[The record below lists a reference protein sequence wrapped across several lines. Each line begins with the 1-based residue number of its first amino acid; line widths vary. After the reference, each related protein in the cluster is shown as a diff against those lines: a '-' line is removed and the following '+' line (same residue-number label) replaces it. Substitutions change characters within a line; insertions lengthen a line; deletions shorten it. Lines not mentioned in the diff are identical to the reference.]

1 METKFKI
8 GDKVMVINVR
18 GCYRYYVD
26 MAELMGLTNWNEGA
40 GPDKNSEAIII
51 NIEQQPEQNT
61 LLIGIKTKDGKE
73 YIIGENSLKL
83 LEPDELSIKTFNFYL
98 DQKVTTWMRTNFSVE
113 GEDIEV
119 ARQKAV
125 DFVKEGNTSELPW
138 DEIMDTKEVM
148 SLEENGG
155 MSTEEIFEENG
166 VYVYVNGKDGRDE

>member
-1 METKFKI
+1 MSKNQIQKEDVLQVANDLDIKVNEKI
-8 GDKVMVINVR
+8 ILWVIMNYGEYQDKDPSATWNLVVEQMLYDIPE
-18 GCYRYYVD
+18 
-26 MAELMGLTNWNEGA
+26 ELKPKVFE
-40 GPDKNSEAIII
+40 
-51 NIEQQPEQNT
+51 
-61 LLIGIKTKDGKE
+61 
-73 YIIGENSLKL
+73 
-83 LEPDELSIKTFNFYL
+83 FYL

-166 VYVYVNGKDGRDE
+166 VYVYVNGKDSKDE

>member
-1 METKFKI
+1 MNYEEYQDNDPSAT
-8 GDKVMVINVR
+8 
-18 GCYRYYVD
+18 
-26 MAELMGLTNWNEGA
+26 WNLVV
-40 GPDKNSEAIII
+40 
-51 NIEQQPEQNT
+51 EQMLYDIPE
-61 LLIGIKTKDGKE
+61 
-73 YIIGENSLKL
+73 
-83 LEPDELSIKTFNFYL
+83 ELSIKTFNFYL

-125 DFVKEGNTSELPW
+125 DFVKEGNTSGIPW

-166 VYVYVNGKDGRDE
+166 TYVYVNGKDSKDE

>member
-1 METKFKI
+1 MSNQIQKEDVLQI
-8 GDKVMVINVR
+8 ANDLNIKVNEKCIQWVLDN
-18 GCYRYYVD
+18 YESFQAD
-26 MAELMGLTNWNEGA
+26 DPSATWNLVV
-40 GPDKNSEAIII
+40 
-51 NIEQQPEQNT
+51 EQMLYDIPE
-61 LLIGIKTKDGKE
+61 
-73 YIIGENSLKL
+73 
-83 LEPDELSIKTFNFYL
+83 ELSIKTFDFYL

-125 DFVKEGNTSELPW
+125 DFVKEGNTSGIPW

-166 VYVYVNGKDGRDE
+166 IYVYVNGKDSKDE

>member
-1 METKFKI
+1 MSNQIQKEDVLQVSNDLNI
-8 GDKVMVINVR
+8 KVNEKTIQWVLDN
-18 GCYRYYVD
+18 YESFQND
-26 MAELMGLTNWNEGA
+26 DPTSTWNLVV
-40 GPDKNSEAIII
+40 
-51 NIEQQPEQNT
+51 EQMLYDIPE
-61 LLIGIKTKDGKE
+61 
-73 YIIGENSLKL
+73 
-83 LEPDELSIKTFNFYL
+83 ELSIKTFNFYL

-166 VYVYVNGKDGRDE
+166 VYVYVNGKDSKDE

>member
-1 METKFKI
+1 MSKNQIQKEDVLQVANDLDIKVNEKI
-8 GDKVMVINVR
+8 ILWVIMNYGEYQDKDPSATWNLVVEQMLYDIPE
-18 GCYRYYVD
+18 
-26 MAELMGLTNWNEGA
+26 ELKPKVFE
-40 GPDKNSEAIII
+40 
-51 NIEQQPEQNT
+51 
-61 LLIGIKTKDGKE
+61 
-73 YIIGENSLKL
+73 
-83 LEPDELSIKTFNFYL
+83 FYL
-98 DQKVTTWMRTNFSVE
+98 DQKATTWMRTYFSVE

-166 VYVYVNGKDGRDE
+166 VYVYVNGKDSKDE

>member
-1 METKFKI
+1 MSKNQIQKEDVLQVANDLDIKVNEKI
-8 GDKVMVINVR
+8 ILWVIMNY
-18 GCYRYYVD
+18 GEYQD
-26 MAELMGLTNWNEGA
+26 NDPSATWNLVV
-40 GPDKNSEAIII
+40 
-51 NIEQQPEQNT
+51 EQMLYDIPE
-61 LLIGIKTKDGKE
+61 
-73 YIIGENSLKL
+73 
-83 LEPDELSIKTFNFYL
+83 ELSIKTFNFYL

-125 DFVKEGNTSELPW
+125 DFVKEGNTSELSW

-166 VYVYVNGKDGRDE
+166 TYVYVNGKDSKDE

>member
-1 METKFKI
+1 MSKNQIQTEDVLQVANDLDIKVNEKI
-8 GDKVMVINVR
+8 ILWVIMNYGEYQDK
-18 GCYRYYVD
+18 D
-26 MAELMGLTNWNEGA
+26 PSATWNLVV
-40 GPDKNSEAIII
+40 
-51 NIEQQPEQNT
+51 EQMLYDIPE
-61 LLIGIKTKDGKE
+61 E
-73 YIIGENSLKL
+73 YE
-83 LEPDELSIKTFNFYL
+83 IKTFNFYL

-166 VYVYVNGKDGRDE
+166 VYVYVNGKDSKDE